1 MDIALTQEAFDI
13 GAGEL
18 RFVEQ
23 GTDEVLGT
31 EPVILRMP
39 DDVMCG

>member
-1 MDIALTQEAFDI
+1 
-13 GAGEL
+13 L

-23 GTDEVLGT
+23 GTDEVLST

-39 DDVMCG
+39 DNVMCG